1 MIICEKIKEK
11 EFIGGTTK
19 EAYLNACKW
28 LSTNVIAVNNS
39 KNITYRFEK
48 LDKTGI
54 GTKKVKLV
62 MYVYTDEEEIK
73 IKHCDICKEVTGAF
87 FMAQNKYMC
96 ETCKVQPYRERI
108 KTKLK
113 ALKEGLKGSVL

>member
-11 EFIGGTTK
+11 EFIGGTIK

-28 LSTNVIAVNNS
+28 LSTNVIAINNS

-54 GTKKVKLV
+54 GTKKSK
-62 MYVYTDEEEIK
+62 
-73 IKHCDICKEVTGAF
+73 
-87 FMAQNKYMC
+87 
-96 ETCKVQPYRERI
+96 TCNVCIYR
-108 KTKLK
+108 
-113 ALKEGLKGSVL
+113 

>member
-28 LSTNVIAVNNS
+28 LSTNVIAINNS

-54 GTKKVKLV
+54 GTKK
-62 MYVYTDEEEIK
+62 
-73 IKHCDICKEVTGAF
+73 
-87 FMAQNKYMC
+87 
-96 ETCKVQPYRERI
+96 
-108 KTKLK
+108 
-113 ALKEGLKGSVL
+113 